1 MKMKKMSQHTWEIWF
16 LGSIF
21 GCIVPMLAVM
31 CESKDPEVMKYA
43 TITLVIFFISFM
55 WSVVVGNKTEKK
67 L

>member
-1 MKMKKMSQHTWEIWF
+1 MKKMSQHTWEIWF

-31 CESKDPEVMKYA
+31 CESRDEEVMKYA
-43 TITLVIFFISFM
+43 TIALVISFISFILC
-55 WSVVVGNKTEKK
+55 VIVGNKTENK

>member
-1 MKMKKMSQHTWEIWF
+1 MKKMSQHTWEIWF

-31 CESKDPEVMKYA
+31 CESRDPQVMKYA
-43 TITLVIFFISFM
+43 TITLIVSFISFM
-55 WSVVVGNKTEKK
+55 GSVIVGTKNDTE